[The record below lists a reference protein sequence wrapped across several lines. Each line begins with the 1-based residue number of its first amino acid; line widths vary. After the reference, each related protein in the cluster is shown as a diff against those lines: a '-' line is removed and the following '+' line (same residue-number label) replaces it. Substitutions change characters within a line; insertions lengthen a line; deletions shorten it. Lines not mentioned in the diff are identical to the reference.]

1 MLLIMTGKVPLN
13 IGGIKLME
21 HITPKG
27 DARWKYKSLLKKS
40 LINAWT
46 ADL

>member
-1 MLLIMTGKVPLN
+1 
-13 IGGIKLME
+13 ME
-21 HITPKG
+21 HITLKG